1 MKKILIGGI
10 VILAAIGWA
19 ACNDNTESNKNNDR
33 DSTATAKTE
42 RRELDNDARDFAL
55 KAANGSMMEVELGR
69 LAEKKSA
76 NKRVKSFGAMMV
88 KDHSEAGEKLKHF
101 ASAHNLNLPDS
112 IDESSRKEV
121 DKLSKKKGVDFDRA
135 YMDMMVDDHDKDLKD
150 FRKAADNLSDSSL
163 KSFAQVTMP
172 ILAKHLDSA
181 KSITGKKNM

>member
-1 MKKILIGGI
+1 MKKFWIGGI
-10 VILAAIGWA
+10 VILAVIGWT
-19 ACNDNTESNKNNDR
+19 ACNDNTESKKDNDK

-42 RRELDNDARDFAL
+42 KRELDNDARDFAL
-55 KAANGSMMEVELGR
+55 KAANGSMMEVELGKM
-69 LAEKKSA
+69 AEKKSS

-88 KDHSEAGEKLKHF
+88 KDHTETGEELKNF

-121 DKLSKKKGVDFDRA
+121 DKLSKKKGIDFDRA
-135 YMDMMVDDHDKDLKD
+135 YMDMMVDDHSKDLED
-150 FRKAADNLSDSSL
+150 FRKAADNLSDSTL

-181 KSITGKKNM
+181 KSITGKKM